1 MAVNEQQLFDND
13 YSFLNLPAS
22 GSAVRSP
29 INIDQGSLPPNIIAA
44 INSVAPIKLPEMDTP
59 LNFDPF
65 DLNVNNEGL
74 IGAENFSEFLKQIK
88 DEIKAEYDLGVI
100 NEDPVAIKE
109 AEDKMVEVIAK
120 EEEIIAP
127 VADPIIN
134 PAPVA
139 PPVFTPPDI
148 PRPTPQPTPVR
159 VGAPVTKPILADSS
173 LINNELESLNNPT
186 AAMYSTDGGSMGLGS
201 PMGFYSGGSSPIT
214 SRMGISG
221 SELMSGVNGGSGFSS
236 GMKNVLGKIVGLGKK
251 AADLGAFGLP
261 AQILSKGI
269 GAAYDKYISNK
280 DSDVAPTLTGAGAG
294 AGDGNIPIDAQSGMM
309 NPGVVTGE
317 ASGDLRVSDLINQL
331 YSRGTVNPARSRLS
345 RTDARGDSMSSG
357 TMGFTQGNFGPG
369 VTKGGLGGGK
379 STRGSAADMNA
390 AMTAGIAKD
399 KGSAM
404 NVLYGGAGSSFESG
418 RNEYTESGQYDI
430 DREARQAAFDA
441 SNERDRIA
449 RGEPYKKL
457 TAEETQQ
464 AVRDLQSRIA
474 GPGMTSAQ
482 GRDNTPLNMDQLA
495 ITDPVRFN
503 AIMGAM
509 NPSKRESNNPSPFM
523 GIPGQGGIRSI
534 RRG

>member
-29 INIDQGSLPPNIIAA
+29 INIDQSSLPPNIIAA

-65 DLNVNNEGL
+65 DPNVNNEGL
-74 IGAENFSEFLKQIK
+74 IGSQNFSEFLKQIK

-134 PAPVA
+134 PAPVI

-148 PRPTPQPTPVR
+148 PQPTPQPTPVR
-159 VGAPVTKPILADSS
+159 VGAPVTRPILADSS

-186 AAMYSTDGGSMGLGS
+186 AAMYSTDVGTGGSMGLGS
-201 PMGFYSGGSSPIT
+201 PMAISSSMPVSTGG
-214 SRMGISG
+214 GGGGGGLG
-221 SELMSGVNGGSGFSS
+221 SLVKTIGSGVE
-236 GMKNVLGKIVGLGKK
+236 K
-251 AADLGAFGLP
+251 AANLGLFGFKG
-261 AQILSKGI
+261 QMISKIARAVLNKLNPPTEGSTFDSSSESVAGGGGQAGRDAAA
-269 GAAYDKYISNK
+269 GAAAARIAATISNLSTPEAK
-280 DSDVAPTLTGAGAG
+280 ATGA
-294 AGDGNIPIDAQSGMM
+294 AQAAAIL
-309 NPGVVTGE
+309 NTRL
-317 ASGDLRVSDLINQL
+317 ASGDADTKTVIANAVRNAKANARASD
-331 YSRGTVNPARSRLS
+331 
-345 RTDARGDSMSSG
+345 
-357 TMGFTQGNFGPG
+357 
-369 VTKGGLGGGK
+369 
-379 STRGSAADMNA
+379 NA
-390 AMTAGIAKD
+390 AMTAGIARD
-399 KGSAM
+399 KASAM

-430 DREARQAAFDA
+430 DREARQAEFDA
-441 SNERDRIA
+441 MREQRRIDA
-449 RGEPYKKL
+449 GLPSKKL
-457 TAEETQQ
+457 TQAETQQ
-464 AVRDLQSRIA
+464 AIKDMQGRI
-474 GPGMTSAQ
+474 GFGGVMTSAR
-482 GRDNTPLNMDQLA
+482 GRDNTPLNMDELA

>member
-148 PRPTPQPTPVR
+148 PQPTPIR

-186 AAMYSTDGGSMGLGS
+186 AAMYSTDVGTGGSMGLGS

-404 NVLYGGAGSSFESG
+404 NTLYGGAGSSFESG

-430 DREARQAAFDA
+430 DKEARDAAFDA
-441 SNERDRIA
+441 MRAGR
-449 RGEPYKKL
+449 PKL
-457 TAEETQQ
+457 TPAETQQ
-464 AVRDLQSRIA
+464 AVLDQQERI
-474 GPGMTSAQ
+474 GFGGVMTSAQ

>member
-29 INIDQGSLPPNIIAA
+29 INIDQSSLPPNIIAA

-65 DLNVNNEGL
+65 DPNVNNEGL
-74 IGAENFSEFLKQIK
+74 IGSQNFSEFLKQIK

-139 PPVFTPPDI
+139 SPVFIPPNI
-148 PRPTPQPTPVR
+148 PRLTPQPTPVR
-159 VGAPVTKPILADSS
+159 VGAPVTRPILADSS
-173 LINNELESLNNPT
+173 FINNELESLNNPT
-186 AAMYSTDGGSMGLGS
+186 GGMYASDPGIGSNIGIGG
-201 PMGFYSGGSSPIT
+201 GFTG
-214 SRMGISG
+214 SG
-221 SELMSGVNGGSGFSS
+221 SEKTYADYGNPLFSLDSADSALLGLTGPNPAALGNIQSDIASALDNAASVDAYNAANPKSLGSKLKSGAKAYLANLLKSGDAKIALAITGKDVVKNALAGGMEKQTKAAIVERLKAELAKREVDGDSSGSTGQVPGSGAQGLANSKAEGLVSIPGALSAFSI
-236 GMKNVLGKIVGLGKK
+236 N
-251 AADLGAFGLP
+251 P
-261 AQILSKGI
+261 
-269 GAAYDKYISNK
+269 AAY
-280 DSDVAPTLTGAGAG
+280 
-294 AGDGNIPIDAQSGMM
+294 
-309 NPGVVTGE
+309 
-317 ASGDLRVSDLINQL
+317 
-331 YSRGTVNPARSRLS
+331 
-345 RTDARGDSMSSG
+345 
-357 TMGFTQGNFGPG
+357 
-369 VTKGGLGGGK
+369 
-379 STRGSAADMNA
+379 
-390 AMTAGIAKD
+390 
-399 KGSAM
+399 
-404 NVLYGGAGSSFESG
+404 LYGGAGSSKESS

-430 DREARQAAFDA
+430 DKAARDAEFDA
-441 SNERDRIA
+441 MREQKRIDA
-449 RGEPYKKL
+449 GLPYNRL
-457 TAEETQQ
+457 TPEETQQ
-464 AVRDLQSRIA
+464 AVKDMQERI
-474 GPGMTSAQ
+474 GFGGVMTSAR
-482 GRDNTPLNMDQLA
+482 GRDNTPLNMDELA